1 MKEIDFWVNFISNF
15 LTIAASLV
23 ALTVYFSNRD
33 KITSAINVLLSYS
46 NQVALSDLRQK
57 IERMNDYNVGDPA
70 GKTEILNLLHEID
83 GHINGNLQL
92 KEKLFDQKNKLNM
105 FTSNP
110 RLLNEQLKRSLVS
123 ELKESLRSIDL
134 SNYSEVLK

>member
-1 MKEIDFWVNFISNF
+1 MKEFDFWVNLISNL
-15 LTIAASLV
+15 LTIAASSV
-23 ALTVYFSNRD
+23 ALIIYFFNRD
-33 KITSAINVLLSYS
+33 KISSAINFLLSYS
-46 NQVALSDLRQK
+46 NQIALSDLRQK
-57 IERMNDYNVGDPA
+57 IERMNDYNVGDQA
-70 GKTEILNLLHEID
+70 GKIEILNLLHEID

-92 KEKLFDQKNKLNM
+92 KEKLIDQQSKLNR

>member
-1 MKEIDFWVNFISNF
+1 MDVVDFWINLISNL
-15 LTIAASLV
+15 LTIAASSV
-23 ALTVYFSNRD
+23 ALIVYFFNRE
-33 KITSAINVLLSYS
+33 KITSAINFLLSYS

-70 GKTEILNLLHEID
+70 GKIEILNLLHEID

-92 KEKLFDQKNKLNM
+92 KEELTEQQNKLNR
-105 FTSNP
+105 FTSSP

-123 ELKESLRSIDL
+123 ELKESLRSIDIT
-134 SNYSEVLK
+134 NYSKVLK